1 MRHAFFAV
9 VVMLAIFAS
18 ADVLAQVGP
27 PVENP
32 DPGDGGSGG
41 VVGCYTCDH
50 DPLTNTASCTFEAT
64 GGHWA
69 DCVGGQMCYRFAD
82 GSEDCHPFCGYQRC
96 YLA

>member
-41 VVGCYTCDH
+41 VVGCYECSRDQT
-50 DPLTNTASCTFEAT
+50 TNSASCSLEED

-69 DCVGGQMCYRFAD
+69 DCQGGQICYKFAD
-82 GSEDCHPFCGYQRC
+82 GSEYCQPYCGRQRC